1 MICTINVFQQ
11 KLYTQV
17 DKLRAQAN
25 EQAEVISSQE
35 AELSSK
41 KEQLEGLK
49 KEEQHLEQLRSQN
62 VNKLETLTVTLQ
74 ETQLGISQVLLCKCT
89 LDKII

>member
-1 MICTINVFQQ
+1 MFQQ
-11 KLYTQV
+11 KLYIQV
-17 DKLRAQAN
+17 DKLRTQAN

-62 VNKLETLTVTLQ
+62 VNKLETLTVNLQ
-74 ETQLGISQVLLCKCT
+74 ETQLGISQVLLCKQT
-89 LDKII
+89 FDKIILTAQK